1 MLWGL
6 PEYRYD
12 ILQKLCMY
20 LVKFGPIPKH
30 VAIIMDGNRRF
41 AASRN
46 MHCSSGHTEG
56 FSKLSETLRWC
67 YDLGV
72 EELSVFAFS
81 VENFNRSQEEIS
93 FLFDLAAEKLQELID
108 KSDTLSSMGVCVRII
123 GDITMLPT
131 RIQRIAS
138 EMMLKTRHNTRLFLN
153 ICMAYGGQN
162 ELTDAA
168 ERIRLGVR
176 NKVLHPSDVNP
187 DLLSQCLYTGHSR
200 PLDLFIRS
208 SGEVRLSDFLVW
220 QAAHSGVVHKFVES
234 YWPNFSLWDLLGAIL
249 HYQLTLLQMSRLN
262 PSSPYQA
269 TGSSS
274 GSTQRAGVGEKHRTL
289 RIRRFLSQLDRSHWA
304 DLEKRSLSFQA
315 PSNTEPRI
323 IQRSVGDSLL
333 S

>member
-1 MLWGL
+1 
-6 PEYRYD
+6 
-12 ILQKLCMY
+12 
-20 LVKFGPIPKH
+20 
-30 VAIIMDGNRRF
+30 
-41 AASRN
+41 
-46 MHCSSGHTEG
+46 
-56 FSKLSETLRWC
+56 
-67 YDLGV
+67 
-72 EELSVFAFS
+72 
-81 VENFNRSQEEIS
+81 
-93 FLFDLAAEKLQELID
+93 
-108 KSDTLSSMGVCVRII
+108 
-123 GDITMLPT
+123 MLPT

-176 NKVLHPSDVNP
+176 DKVIHPSDVNP

-234 YWPNFSLWDLLGAIL
+234 YWPNFTLWDLLGAIL

-269 TGSSS
+269 TASSS
-274 GSTQRAGVGEKHRTL
+274 GSTQRSGVGDKHRTL

-323 IQRSVGDSLL
+323 IQRSVDRTTDETFCDIYGRQLRAADRFNHPDRTRHHHILQLDQQMNLNVPTQATDAVVYLYDLGSAALVVL
-333 S
+333 WSEQ

>member
-1 MLWGL
+1 MATDVLRQAETCIARL
-6 PEYRYD
+6 
-12 ILQKLCMY
+12 
-20 LVKFGPIPKH
+20 
-30 VAIIMDGNRRF
+30 AIRRAFLNYRRF
-41 AASRN
+41 VFP
-46 MHCSSGHTEG
+46 SSICTSSSSDH
-56 FSKLSETLRWC
+56 R
-67 YDLGV
+67 
-72 EELSVFAFS
+72 LSVGVTILELRNCRCSLLVLRTSTALRKRYRS
-81 VENFNRSQEEIS
+81 YLTWLRKSCKNSLTNRKFIS
-93 FLFDLAAEKLQELID
+93 PYCNQLFR
-108 KSDTLSSMGVCVRII
+108 DTLSSMGVCVRII